1 LRDDKGK
8 IIQTFVRK
16 MGIDSNNA
24 MELSFPKEGL
34 GIFNMEIFTKLIV
47 EGHSQSI
54 M

>member
-34 GIFNMEIFTKLIV
+34 GIFNMEKGIHLV
-47 EGHSQSI
+47 NL
-54 M
+54 